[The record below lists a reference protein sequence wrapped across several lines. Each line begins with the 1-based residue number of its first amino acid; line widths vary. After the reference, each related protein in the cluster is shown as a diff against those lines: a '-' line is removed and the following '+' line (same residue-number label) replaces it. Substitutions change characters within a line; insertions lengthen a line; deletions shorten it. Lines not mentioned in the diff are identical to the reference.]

1 MPVTIVN
8 HSDDLIK
15 YISKLNLEFST
26 SQTNH
31 LLNLITGLIN
41 LEGKKN
47 LSNLNRN
54 FLNTTNRSNLSRF
67 LTISPWDEE
76 TVNSKRLEDSCN
88 KLIETAQ
95 NFNKPIFLSID
106 DTMISKKKESKHI
119 EGMTKLFSHVSRK
132 NEWAHCQVAL
142 QGKTGDLSIPL
153 DFKVYLSKGYCEEQK
168 TEFKSKNDLGF
179 WCKNKINMI

>member
-67 LTISPWDEE
+67 LTTSPWDEE
-76 TVNSKRLEDSCN
+76 TVNSKRLQFSCN
-88 KLIETAQ
+88 KLIESAQ
-95 NFNKPIFLSID
+95 NSNEPIFLSID
-106 DTMISKKKESKHI
+106 DTMISKKKESTHI
-119 EGMTKLFSHVSRK
+119 GGMTKLFSHVSRR
-132 NEWAHCQVAL
+132 NEWAPRQAA
-142 QGKTGDLSIPL
+142 
-153 DFKVYLSKGYCEEQK
+153 
-168 TEFKSKNDLGF
+168 
-179 WCKNKINMI
+179 

>member
-1 MPVTIVN
+1 MTIVN

-26 SQTNH
+26 SQTND

-76 TVNSKRLEDSCN
+76 IVNSKRLQFS
-88 KLIETAQ
+88 IEY
-95 NFNKPIFLSID
+95 FLNLGYN
-106 DTMISKKKESKHI
+106 MNN
-119 EGMTKLFSHVSRK
+119 EG
-132 NEWAHCQVAL
+132 
-142 QGKTGDLSIPL
+142 
-153 DFKVYLSKGYCEEQK
+153 
-168 TEFKSKNDLGF
+168 
-179 WCKNKINMI
+179 

>member
-47 LSNLNRN
+47 LSNLELFNQKIKSVSFLQRN
-54 FLNTTNRSNLSRF
+54 
-67 LTISPWDEE
+67 
-76 TVNSKRLEDSCN
+76 
-88 KLIETAQ
+88 
-95 NFNKPIFLSID
+95 
-106 DTMISKKKESKHI
+106 
-119 EGMTKLFSHVSRK
+119 
-132 NEWAHCQVAL
+132 
-142 QGKTGDLSIPL
+142 
-153 DFKVYLSKGYCEEQK
+153 
-168 TEFKSKNDLGF
+168 
-179 WCKNKINMI
+179 